1 MIDLFVDV
9 MPWEW
14 ESLPQEERDIDMAD
28 VTPNFIR
35 GFMVPLTLG
44 PDNIWESE
52 STFSQQGSRAGD
64 PTPQTPTKM
73 RLLAT
78 GDQSNNGDISIV
90 TRRAGSAG
98 FGSRFTFKDNTTS
111 TSIEY
116 GKDAYNGI
124 TGFQFRKI
132 SGTLLDS
139 YFVPTALVTARAPL
153 LVAHQTTST
162 GGVERVSVMRIDKE
176 GTETNQNIFT
186 ILSGFTTT
194 QKLHPSICQL
204 SDESLILVHVYE
216 DNGLANIRVHR
227 SVDDGVTWDVVA
239 REALELPIEV
249 GVTTGAGV
257 ETYDIQRI
265 RIASNGFTIVMLIG
279 ADNNNTST
287 TKRNT
292 LFQYVSI
299 DGGGTFTR
307 ISTDDNL
314 DSNSFSAI
322 DLDTRNGQF
331 VVSYIGDTANVH
343 YMELPNPFSNI
354 HLLREATAF
363 VTVQTPNAATGTND
377 YMVDGQK
384 AMVVDSDGGVY
395 IYVYSHGAN
404 DYYLARYSSDGTVF
418 RYMNGNFSVA
428 NGTLMNLD
436 DASTKLVDTFVVNWQ
451 GRNII
456 ISTCQATSTLDN
468 SLLFTYLGGYSDVNY
483 PRSTRA
489 DADLDWARMGFIR
502 SYIPIDEPSNI
513 TGLSPVGTGND
524 TLNGG
529 YLRIT
534 SSAIYPQPRYYRWN
548 NLPTTLVPANFNSQG
563 ILVRCSLTAV
573 TGGDFTN
580 NKRGIFISSDDG
592 SNLYVFQCWFSTSQI
607 RLYDDNSSSAI
618 VTVNVDTTQGV
629 DVIIG
634 TSNGKVS
641 MWYRLAD
648 LGELRNWDNATS
660 NTSLTSA
667 ASVSTRHEIQFGH
680 LTYASGTM
688 ETDWNE
694 FHISTLDAV
703 GENMSAGFTNP
714 DDCTTRAYPP
724 IGQYAYIYDGVKI
737 SSSDGP
743 TYEGEEY
750 RITPEY
756 DYPVDNV
763 FYQVAPTPRIGWRSQ
778 GVSSGNV
785 PSQTISMKLDETD
798 FINTYTDNM
807 GNDLVGF
814 HFNGIN
820 WHDAEI
826 FYHNGTSW
834 VSLAQIDNQIHC
846 SCIVSGRTA
855 RGGTT
860 NGKPYFTLN
869 ELEGWTCYF
878 PDGEDK
884 HFRLITANTEGKF
897 GHSGGSTF
905 KDCIIYFDEAPPQ
918 SATEIYLIP
927 PRLTM
932 AISMNGKKASGFKI
946 ETGPQQTYHNDIRIG
961 ELLIGPIIV
970 AGRQYSRGRTISIE
984 SGTVTTNTQDGIRYS
999 REVEPPKR
1007 NFRIAWTDGV
1017 DISTLQGLEPEPDYR
1032 GTETFCLYPQHF
1044 QKHIRS
1050 WGHSTNKSR

>member
-1 MIDLFVDV
+1 
-9 MPWEW
+9 
-14 ESLPQEERDIDMAD
+14 
-28 VTPNFIR
+28 
-35 GFMVPLTLG
+35 
-44 PDNIWESE
+44 
-52 STFSQQGSRAGD
+52 
-64 PTPQTPTKM
+64 
-73 RLLAT
+73 
-78 GDQSNNGDISIV
+78 
-90 TRRAGSAG
+90 
-98 FGSRFTFKDNTTS
+98 
-111 TSIEY
+111 
-116 GKDAYNGI
+116 
-124 TGFQFRKI
+124 
-132 SGTLLDS
+132 
-139 YFVPTALVTARAPL
+139 
-153 LVAHQTTST
+153 
-162 GGVERVSVMRIDKE
+162 
-176 GTETNQNIFT
+176 
-186 ILSGFTTT
+186 
-194 QKLHPSICQL
+194 
-204 SDESLILVHVYE
+204 
-216 DNGLANIRVHR
+216 LANIRVHR

-239 REALELPIEV
+239 REALDIPIDV
-249 GVTTGAGV
+249 GNTSGAGT
-257 ETYDIQRI
+257 ETHRIQRI
-265 RIASNGFTIVMLIG
+265 RVASNGFTILLLIG
-279 ADNNNTST
+279 AENNNTST

-314 DSNSFSAI
+314 DSNSFAGI
-322 DLDTRNGQF
+322 DLGIRNGQF
-331 VVSYIGDTANVH
+331 VVSYVGDTSNVH

-354 HLLREATAF
+354 HLLREGSSY
-363 VTVQTPNAATGTND
+363 VTINTPNAATGSND
-377 YMVDGQK
+377 WLREAQK

-395 IYVYSHGAN
+395 IYVYSHGSN

-418 RYMNGNFSVA
+418 RYMNGNFSVE

-436 DASTKLVDTFVVNWQ
+436 DITTKLVDTFGVNWQ
-451 GRNII
+451 GRNIL
-456 ISTCQATSTLDN
+456 ISNCQATSTVDT

-502 SYIPIDEPSNI
+502 SYIPIDEPTFI
-513 TGLSPVGTGND
+513 GGLTPVGTGND
-524 TLNGG
+524 ILSGG

-534 SSAIYPQPRYYRWN
+534 SNVTYPQPRYYSWN
-548 NLPTTLVPANFNSQG
+548 NLPTTLVPANYIDQG
-563 ILVRCSLTAV
+563 VLVRCSLSV
-573 TGGDFTN
+573 DSGGDFTN
-580 NKRGIFISSDDG
+580 NKRGFLVFLDDG
-592 SNLYVFQCWFSTSQI
+592 SSRYEVQVWFSTSQI
-607 RLYDDNSSSAI
+607 RVYDDVSNAAI

-629 DVIIG
+629 DVILAS
-634 TSNGKVS
+634 SNGVVS
-641 MWYRLAD
+641 VWYRLAG
-648 LGELRNWDNATS
+648 LEELRNWTNATS
-660 NTSLTSA
+660 NTSLTSG
-667 ASVSTRHEIQFGH
+667 ASVAAGHTIQFGH

-688 ETDWNE
+688 ITDWNE

-703 GENMSAGFTNP
+703 GENMSTGFTNP

-743 TYEGEEY
+743 TYEGEEFN
-750 RITPEY
+750 ITPQY

-763 FYQVAPTPRIGWRSQ
+763 FYQVAPTPRIDWRSE
-778 GVSSGNV
+778 GVTSGNV
-785 PSQTISMKLDETD
+785 PSQTISIKLDETD
-798 FINTYTDNM
+798 FVNTYTDNM

-820 WHDAEI
+820 WHDGEI
-826 FYHNGTSW
+826 YYHNGTTW

-855 RGGTT
+855 RGGT
-860 NGKPYFTLN
+860 NQGKPYFTLN

-897 GHSGGSTF
+897 GHGGGSTF

-918 SATEIYLIP
+918 SATEIFLIP

-961 ELLIGPIIV
+961 ELLLGPIIV
-970 AGRQYSRGRTISIE
+970 PGRQYSRGRTISIQ
-984 SGTVTTNTQDGIRYS
+984 SGTITTNTQDGIRYS

-1017 DISTLQGLEPEPDYR
+1017 DISTLQGLEPEPDYWKASNQAGSQPIAVENEAPDLMLGFLQYVQGAR
-1032 GTETFCLYPQHF
+1032 KHF
-1044 QKHIRS
+1044 VYIPNISKSTSAAGDIRQINRDKEHALVTLDNDITIEHVVGDELQTQAGEVFRIANMS
-1050 WGHSTNKSR
+1050 FSEVK